1 MFNVISFTL
10 LQSSQVNY
18 LGQGYLIGII
28 SRKHSQTKESEAYSS
43 FLITTNQPTTYQPTN
58 RPSAI
63 FTEHPPNHY

>member
-28 SRKHSQTKESEAYSS
+28 SRKHSQTKESEA
-43 FLITTNQPTTYQPTN
+43 LVTATGLEPTTT
-58 RPSAI
+58 
-63 FTEHPPNHY
+63 